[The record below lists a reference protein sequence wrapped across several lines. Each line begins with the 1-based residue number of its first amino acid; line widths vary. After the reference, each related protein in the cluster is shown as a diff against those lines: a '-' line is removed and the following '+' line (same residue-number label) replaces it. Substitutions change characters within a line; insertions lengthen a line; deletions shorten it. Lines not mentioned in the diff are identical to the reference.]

1 MNKLLLGVV
10 LLGLLG
16 CGELEDHPDGRPAGV
31 SEICIKGVKYYHS
44 YRRLAPAFGRDSKVI
59 LCEEKTYEP

>member
-1 MNKLLLGVV
+1 MKKLLLSVV

-16 CGELEDHPDGRPAGV
+16 CGEPSHRDIPKAEVSTYCIEGV
-31 SEICIKGVKYYHS
+31 TYYYLS
-44 YRRLAPAFGRDSKVI
+44 NGLVPAFGRDSKVI

>member
-1 MNKLLLGVV
+1 MKKSILGVV

-16 CGELEDHPDGRPAGV
+16 CGKLEDPSDWRPAGV

-44 YRRLAPAFGRDSKVI
+44 ARRLAPAFGRDSKVI

>member
-1 MNKLLLGVV
+1 MKKILLGVV

-16 CGELEDHPDGRPAGV
+16 CKEPTQRDIPKARLSTYCIEGV
-31 SEICIKGVKYYHS
+31 AYYHLS
-44 YRRLAPAFGRDSKVI
+44 NGLVPAFGRDSKVI

>member
-1 MNKLLLGVV
+1 MKKLLLSVV

-16 CGELEDHPDGRPAGV
+16 CGEPSHRDIPKAEVSTLCIGGV
-31 SEICIKGVKYYHS
+31 IYY
-44 YRRLAPAFGRDSKVI
+44 RLPKRLAPAFGRDSKVI